1 MPPTKKKST
10 QKKRTNG
17 KRSNWKN
24 LRRDSRGRWISSKA
38 TKTTSIKAKKHLKK
52 VIKKKT
58 SEAKEAKEQKKVTK
72 ILGQIEQTF
81 AVDCPRCGGDL
92 KHHRI
97 RCGPERLISVK
108 KCNICNYWIPLSDK

>member
-10 QKKRTNG
+10 QKKRANG

-24 LRRDSRGRWISSKA
+24 LRRDSRGRWISSK
-38 TKTTSIKAKKHLKK
+38 KTSVKAKKP
-52 VIKKKT
+52 IKKAIKKNT
-58 SEAKEAKEQKKVTK
+58 SEAKEQKEVTK

>member
-38 TKTTSIKAKKHLKK
+38 AKTIGVKAKKPLKK
-52 VIKKKT
+52 DIKKKT
-58 SEAKEAKEQKKVTK
+58 SGVKEEKEVTK
-72 ILGQIEQTF
+72 ILSQLEQNF

-97 RCGPERLISVK
+97 RCGPDRLISVK
-108 KCNICNYWIPLSDK
+108 KCSICNYWIPLSEK